1 MNHTYEI
8 AVAVREDLDRIV
20 DIYNTTIASRSVT
33 ADLDPVTVQDRIQW
47 FEEHSPDRRPI
58 WVMKDGETII
68 AWLSFS
74 RFHSRAAYDATAE
87 ISVYIDP
94 DYRSKGIGSLFFR
107 KAIAECPRL
116 GIRNVI
122 ALVFGHN
129 KASLAL
135 LRKFGFEQWG
145 LLPGVAT
152 LDGIDRDV
160 VYMGL
165 KVPSQ

>member
-1 MNHTYEI
+1 MQQSYEI
-8 AVAVREDLDRIV
+8 VHAVKEDLERIV

-33 ADLDPVTVQDRIQW
+33 ADLEPVTAEDRMQW
-47 FEEHSPDRRPI
+47 FEEHSEDHRPI
-58 WVMKDGETII
+58 WVMKDGEAII

-94 DYRSKGIGSLFFR
+94 AYRSRGIGSLFFR
-107 KAIAECPRL
+107 RAIEDCPRL

-129 KASLAL
+129 EASLAL

-152 LDGIDRDV
+152 LDGIDRDL

-165 KVPSQ
+165 KVPPQ

>member
-1 MNHTYEI
+1 MQPSYDI
-8 AVAVREDLDRIV
+8 VYAVREDLERIV
-20 DIYNTTIASRSVT
+20 DIYNTTINSRSVT
-33 ADLDPVTVQDRIQW
+33 ADLEPVTVEDRIPW
-47 FEEHSPDRRPI
+47 FNEHSEDRRPI
-58 WVMKDGETII
+58 WVMKDGEKII

-74 RFHSRAAYDATAE
+74 TFNPRAAYDETAE
-87 ISVYIDP
+87 ISIYIDP
-94 DYRSKGIGSLFFR
+94 EYRSKGIGTLFFR
-107 KAIAECPRL
+107 KAIEECPRL
-116 GIRNVI
+116 GIRNIV

-129 KASLAL
+129 EASLAL

-165 KVPSQ
+165 KVTTT